1 MKICVQGLWHL
12 GVVTSAALT
21 SLDFEV
27 IALDYDESTI
37 KNLKSN
43 VLPVEEPGVRDLL
56 IKANS
61 NGLIEFT
68 DSPANIGGCEI
79 FWLAYDTPID
89 DSDRAD
95 VNYVFS
101 QFEKSLP
108 FINNEAIVI
117 ISSQLPVGSARKLK
131 NIANSV
137 RVENNF
143 KFCVQPENLRL
154 GKALESFLMA
164 ESIILGTESGKVEDS
179 LENFYSKFE
188 IPMIWMGLESAEM
201 TKHAINSFLASS
213 ITLTGEISEIC
224 ELVGANSR
232 DVEKGLRSDPRI
244 GEKIYVSPG
253 LGFAGGTLARDVKF
267 LEKFQKNR
275 NGIISSI
282 IQSNEYNNNWMERKF
297 EAKFGKKKNL
307 KILFLGLTYT
317 EGTSTLRR
325 SSMLDFATSLLVKSH
340 VINYFED
347 QEISLPENV
356 IEKFVKWDS
365 ALSKI
370 NEMDL
375 VVVGKKMAWQ
385 GQSEIVEQLFLS
397 KATIF
402 DPSGFIF
409 NYENNHDQNSSYL
422 TVGIKDEK

>member
-43 VLPVEEPGVRDLL
+43 NLPVEEPGVRDLL

-89 DSDRAD
+89 EAD
-95 VNYVFS
+95 IANVNFVFS

-108 FINNEAIVI
+108 FINNEAIII

-131 NIANSV
+131 NIANSL
-137 RVENNF
+137 RAQNNF
-143 KFCVQPENLRL
+143 KFYVQPEN
-154 GKALESFLMA
+154 
-164 ESIILGTESGKVEDS
+164 
-179 LENFYSKFE
+179 
-188 IPMIWMGLESAEM
+188 
-201 TKHAINSFLASS
+201 
-213 ITLTGEISEIC
+213 
-224 ELVGANSR
+224 
-232 DVEKGLRSDPRI
+232 
-244 GEKIYVSPG
+244 
-253 LGFAGGTLARDVKF
+253 
-267 LEKFQKNR
+267 
-275 NGIISSI
+275 
-282 IQSNEYNNNWMERKF
+282 
-297 EAKFGKKKNL
+297 
-307 KILFLGLTYT
+307 
-317 EGTSTLRR
+317 
-325 SSMLDFATSLLVKSH
+325 
-340 VINYFED
+340 VIK
-347 QEISLPENV
+347 
-356 IEKFVKWDS
+356 KFVKWDS

-385 GQSEIVEQLFLS
+385 GQFEIVEQLFLS

-409 NYENNHDQNSSYL
+409 NYENNYDQYSSYL
-422 TVGIKDEK
+422 TVGIKNDN

>member
-1 MKICVQGLWHL
+1 MI
-12 GVVTSAALT
+12 
-21 SLDFEV
+21 
-27 IALDYDESTI
+27 
-37 KNLKSN
+37 
-43 VLPVEEPGVRDLL
+43 
-56 IKANS
+56 
-61 NGLIEFT
+61 
-68 DSPANIGGCEI
+68 
-79 FWLAYDTPID
+79 
-89 DSDRAD
+89 
-95 VNYVFS
+95 
-101 QFEKSLP
+101 
-108 FINNEAIVI
+108 I

-131 NIANSV
+131 AIANSQ
-137 RVENNF
+137 RIDNCF
-143 KFCVQPENLRL
+143 KFYVQPENLRL
-154 GKALESFLMA
+154 GKALESFLVA
-164 ESIILGTESGKVEDS
+164 ESIVIGTESGTVEEK
-179 LENFYSKFE
+179 LEKFYSHFK
-188 IPMIWMGLESAEM
+188 IPLIWMEIESAEM

-213 ITLTGEISEIC
+213 ITFMGEISEIC
-224 ELVGANSR
+224 ELIGANSR

-244 GEKIYVSPG
+244 GKKIYVSPG

-267 LEKFQKNR
+267 LEELQKNR
-275 NGIISSI
+275 KGIISSI

-297 EAKFGKKKNL
+297 KAKFGKKKNL

-347 QEISLPENV
+347 QEILLPENL

-375 VVVGKKMAWQ
+375 VVVSKKMAWQ
-385 GQSEIVEQLFLS
+385 GKSEIVEQLFLS

-409 NYENNHDQNSSYL
+409 DYENNHDQYSNYS
-422 TVGIKDEK
+422 TVGIINEK